1 MDLREKLLEAARPH
15 HCGITDC
22 QYCRWGREDVLK
34 GARLALEACPCHCV
48 PSGHPGELLYRCT
61 RCCHLL
67 SLSTEGGRG

>member
-34 GARLALEACPCHCV
+34 GARLALEAV
-48 PSGHPGELLYRCT
+48 KEGFLSPSNVCDLDDIDALLA
-61 RCCHLL
+61 
-67 SLSTEGGRG
+67 SLSTEGRR